1 MSQTRRHSF
10 IEACT
15 QVFSGM
21 AISFGSYA
29 LFAHLGWVTMT
40 LEQNAWL
47 TVYFTVMSLTRSYL
61 IRRYYNAP
69 VRFQMREV

>member
-1 MSQTRRHSF
+1 MSQSKRHSF

-15 QVFSGM
+15 QVGSGM

-29 LFAHLGWVTMT
+29 LFAHLGWVTMS

-47 TVYFTVMSLTRSYL
+47 TVYFTVMSLTRSYV
-61 IRRYYNAP
+61 IRRSFNAP
-69 VRFQMREV
+69 V

>member
-1 MSQTRRHSF
+1 MSQSKKHSF

-29 LFAHLGWVTMT
+29 LFNYLGWVEMS
-40 LEQNAWL
+40 LKQNAWL
-47 TVYFTVMSLTRSYL
+47 TVYFTVMSLTRSY
-61 IRRYYNAP
+61 IVRRSYNAT
-69 VRFQMREV
+69 V